1 MNKATP
7 RRRDPSQ
14 KKRVNLTCDEGRTQT
29 DIESQ
34 PAANFQ
40 LPVPPVRD
48 RLPDTR
54 DSITHKFSISGHE
67 GYFTVGLY
75 DDGRPGELFIKMAK
89 QGSTMSGLMDT
100 IGVLTSLALQYGV
113 PVETLARK
121 FEQMRFEPS
130 GTTHNPEI
138 RHATSVVDYV
148 FRWVAITFSAEFRT
162 EHESRAKNVKNQG
175 EATNPSADAI
185 QSALPV

>member
-1 MNKATP
+1 MNKTTP

-14 KKRVNLTCDEGRTQT
+14 KKRVNQTPDERHTQT
-29 DIESQ
+29 DIKSQ
-34 PAANFQ
+34 AAADFQAPA
-40 LPVPPVRD
+40 PPVRD

-67 GYFTVGLY
+67 GYFTVGLFA
-75 DDGRPGELFIKMAK
+75 DGRPGELFIKMAK

-121 FEQMRFEPS
+121 FEHMYPLTHRHHPAIAMR
-130 GTTHNPEI
+130 
-138 RHATSVVDYV
+138 R
-148 FRWVAITFSAEFRT
+148 
-162 EHESRAKNVKNQG
+162 
-175 EATNPSADAI
+175 
-185 QSALPV
+185 